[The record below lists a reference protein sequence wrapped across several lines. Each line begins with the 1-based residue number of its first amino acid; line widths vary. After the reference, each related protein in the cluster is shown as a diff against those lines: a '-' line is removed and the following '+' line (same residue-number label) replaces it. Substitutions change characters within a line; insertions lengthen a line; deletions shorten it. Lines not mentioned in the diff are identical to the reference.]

1 MSEAMKI
8 TIEEWAGD
16 NNILLTDEQ
25 IDELSY
31 AIGVAK
37 DMECPCG
44 YGVDQY
50 QSKEKLEIKQL
61 KNQIDM
67 LLRYMNSKGYHI
79 VLHDNKITRMYMIN
93 DGDRSFSRH
102 EEFR

>member
-1 MSEAMKI
+1 MSEAVKM

-31 AIGVAK
+31 AIDVAK
-37 DMECPCG
+37 DMERPCG
-44 YGVDQY
+44 YGIDQY
-50 QSKEKLEIKQL
+50 QNKEKLEIKQL

-67 LLRYMNSKGYHI
+67 LLRYINSKGYHI
-79 VLHDNKITRMYMIN
+79 NLHDNKITRMYMIN

>member
-8 TIEEWAGD
+8 TIKEWAGD
-16 NNILLTDEQ
+16 NNISLLDEQ

-37 DMECPCG
+37 DMERPCG

-50 QSKEKLEIKQL
+50 QSKEKLKIKQL

-67 LLRYMNSKGYHI
+67 LLRYINSKGYHI

-102 EEFR
+102 EEFK